1 MPVGRAL
8 IGRETELAALA
19 AAIDADQSTV
29 IVGEAGIG
37 KTAIIR
43 VAAAG
48 SDRALREGGGFATLR
63 EIPYFALS
71 RAVGLP
77 LAGDAA
83 AVAAKVES
91 LVGPDMLFVDDLQ
104 WADGQTLAA
113 VVLLVGRILV
123 LAAVRALDSG
133 AVNAMAQLGAA
144 GAAVQQLA
152 PLPDDA
158 ARALVT
164 ERRGDLS
171 GRVVDEIVRK
181 AAGNPLLLEEMADH
195 GATSPVMARVMTG
208 RLDAL
213 SDSARRVVELL
224 AVADRPL
231 PRAVLDP
238 TVADAIDAGIAIE
251 RAAGVELRHQLV
263 ADAVRDELDL
273 ARRQTLHSRV
283 AALLI
288 DGPEA
293 ARHLAAAGRA
303 AEASELAL
311 RVLATSSDPH
321 ERASLLVIA
330 AEASDIGSGLDRRLE
345 AARALDEV
353 ADWPAVVRVLG
364 AADLDA
370 GRAAEDPEGVAE
382 AHALLAHATYSL
394 GEIDAARRHV
404 TAMDEVPTAPGSRAA
419 VRCAIE
425 AATFLVNVDGDV
437 AAAIGRLEAAMATL
451 PEGDPAIPDMALLR
465 NSILWLAT
473 GAGNHD
479 VVRAAAD
486 TAFDEGRYR
495 TATDR
500 ARVVQYLMLMAVSS
514 EAAFEFLLDRNTRYE
529 AAGMQTMASE
539 FLADAIVAGV
549 LAGRLADAVAIGERL
564 LETPALPRARQRAEI
579 QRARGLVLLGRI
591 DEAEFA
597 LEALRPAVSADYF
610 GLAET
615 LHGLAE
621 AALHGGRPR
630 DAVALAE
637 AALAVQSPLPGGRVP
652 LLVTLAWAQTEAGM
666 APTVE
671 LQEPVSPSVQGALP
685 ELRGL
690 QALAGGANL
699 EAAAGFDAAAIAW
712 TRFNNPRAVMCRW
725 AAGEA
730 RRRGG
735 AADSAAGETAAA
747 LQAAEAMGFEPVA
760 ARARR
765 TLRLLGIRV
774 ARREP
779 RTTPRGLGLTA
790 RELELV
796 SLVERGLTNVEI
808 ARRLGLGRP
817 TVAGILTSAMTKL
830 GASSRAQL
838 AATAPWER

>member
-1 MPVGRAL
+1 MPAGRVM
-8 IGRETELAALA
+8 IGRDTELAALA
-19 AAIDADQSTV
+19 AAIDADRSTV
-29 IVGEAGIG
+29 VVGEAGIG
-37 KTAIIR
+37 KTAIVR

-48 SDRALREGGGFATLR
+48 SRRALREGGAFATLR

-71 RAVGLP
+71 RAVGQP

-83 AVAAKVES
+83 AVAATVES
-91 LVGPDMLFVDDLQ
+91 LVGPDLLFVDDLQ

-113 VVLLVGRILV
+113 VALLVGRILV

-133 AVNAMAQLGAA
+133 AASAMAQLGAA

-164 ERRGDLS
+164 ERRRDLP
-171 GRVVDEIVRK
+171 GRVVEDIVRK

-213 SDSARRVVELL
+213 TRSARRVVELL
-224 AVADRPL
+224 AIADRPL

-238 TVADAIDAGIAIE
+238 TVAEAIEAGIAIE

-263 ADAVRDELDL
+263 ADAVRDELDP
-273 ARRQTLHSRV
+273 ARRRALHARV
-283 AALLI
+283 AALLG

-303 AEASELAL
+303 TEASELAL

-321 ERASLLVIA
+321 ERAALLVIA

-353 ADWPAVVRVLG
+353 ADWPAVARVLG

-370 GRAAEDPEGVAE
+370 GRAAEDPQGVAE

-394 GEIDAARRHV
+394 GEVDAARRHV
-404 TAMDEVPTAPGSRAA
+404 TAMDEFPTTPASRAA

-425 AATFLVNVDGDV
+425 AATFLINVDGDV
-437 AAAIGRLEAAMATL
+437 AGAIGRLDAAIATL
-451 PEGDPAIPDMALLR
+451 PEGDPAIADMAVLK

-473 GAGNHD
+473 GAGDHD
-479 VVRAAAD
+479 LVRAAAD

-500 ARVVQYLMLMAVSS
+500 ARVVQYLMLMAVTS
-514 EAAFEFLLDRNTRYE
+514 EAAFEFLLDRHARYE
-529 AAGMQTMASE
+529 AAGMQAMASE
-539 FLADAIVAGV
+539 FLADAILAGV
-549 LAGRLADAVAIGERL
+549 LAGRLAEAVTLGDRL
-564 LETPALPRARQRAEI
+564 LETPSLPLARQRAEI
-579 QRARGLVLLGRI
+579 QRARALVLLGRI
-591 DEAEFA
+591 DEAESA
-597 LEALRPAVSADYF
+597 LEVLRPAVSADYF

-637 AALAVQSPLPGGRVP
+637 AALVVQSPLPGGRVP
-652 LLVTLAWAQTEAGM
+652 LLVTLAWAQVEAGF

-671 LQEPVSPSVQGALP
+671 LHRPLSPSVEGAIH
-685 ELRGL
+685 ELAGL
-690 QALAGGANL
+690 RALAGGANL
-699 EAAAGFDAAAIAW
+699 EAAEAFDAAAIGW
-712 TRFNNPRAVMCRW
+712 TRFNDPRAVMCRW

-730 RRRGG
+730 RRRAG
-735 AADSAAGETAAA
+735 AAEPAAADITAA
-747 LQAAEAMGFEPVA
+747 LRSAEAMGFEPVA

-765 TLRLLGIRV
+765 SSRLLGIRV

-779 RTTPRGLGLTA
+779 STTPRGFGLTA
-790 RELELV
+790 RERELV
-796 SLVERGLTNVEI
+796 ALVERGLTNVEI

-817 TVAGILTSAMTKL
+817 TVARILTSAMTKL
-830 GASSRAQL
+830 GATSRAQL
-838 AATAPWER
+838 AATAP